1 MNPRG
6 LLVASFRAA
15 LAAADPAVIV
25 PRNLPPPPKGRTIVV
40 GAGKAAAT
48 MAHAVEEH
56 WPGDKPLEGLVI
68 TRYGHGVRT
77 KRIRVIEAGHPVPDD
92 KGEAAAREILALARS
107 LGPDDLMLAL
117 ISGGGSSLLSLPA
130 EGVPMADLKAVTKDL
145 LASGAPIQ
153 DMNTVRKHL
162 SAIAGGRL
170 AAATKARVIA
180 LIISDVTGD
189 QPTHIA
195 SGPCA
200 PDPSTYRDALGIL
213 ERFKVKPPRSIAQ
226 RLEKGARGEID
237 ETPKPGDAAFARVEN
252 RLIATA
258 HASLTAGAEHLRA
271 NGINAVVTDDAVT
284 GEASEVGRKHAAAA
298 VEARAHGRPARP
310 PVALI
315 SGGETTVTVRGGGK
329 GGRNTEYLLSLAI
342 ALDGLEDTWALSCGT
357 DGIDGTEDNAGA
369 IVTPDTLSRARSKG
383 LDPEASLA
391 NNDAYTVFRA
401 LGDLVVTGPPRTNV
415 NDYRVILV
423 R

>member
-1 MNPRG
+1 MNPRE
-6 LLVASFRAA
+6 LLIASFRAA

-25 PRNLPPPPKGRTIVV
+25 PRNLPSPPKGRTVVV

-48 MAHAVEEH
+48 MARAVEEH
-56 WPGDKPLEGLVI
+56 WPADKPLEGLVI
-68 TRYGHGVRT
+68 TRYGHGVSTR
-77 KRIRVIEAGHPVPDD
+77 RIRVVEAGHPVPDA

-107 LGPDDLMLAL
+107 LRPDDLMLAL

-130 EGVPMADLKAVTKDL
+130 EGVPIEDLKAVTRDL

-189 QPTHIA
+189 EPTHIA

-200 PDPSTYRDALGIL
+200 PDPSTYRGARDIL
-213 ERFKVKPPRSIAQ
+213 KRFNVKPPPSIAQ
-226 RLEKGARGEID
+226 RLDKGARGEIL
-237 ETPKPGDAAFARVEN
+237 ETPKPGDPAFARVEN

-258 HASLTAGAEHLRA
+258 HASLSAGAELLRG
-271 NGINAVVTDDAVT
+271 NGIPAVITDDAVT
-284 GEASEVGRKHAAAA
+284 GEASEVGKTQAAAA
-298 VEARAHGRPARP
+298 RAAKP

-315 SGGETTVTVRGGGK
+315 SGGETTVTVRGHGK
-329 GGRNTEYLLSLAI
+329 GGRNTEFLLSLAI
-342 ALDGLEDTWALSCGT
+342 ALEGLEDTWALSCGT

-369 IVTPDTLSRARSKG
+369 IVTPDTLARARARG
-383 LDPEASLA
+383 LDPAKSLA
-391 NNDAYTVFRA
+391 SNDAYTFFHA
-401 LGDLVVTGPPRTNV
+401 LGDLVITGPTRTNV